1 MNYKFVQNIKSN
13 LFYIAWIIMVIHICI
28 ANSDL
33 QNYSISVVSYI
44 AMSIFVLKIVLQ
56 KRYEIKE
63 IVGIVLIL
71 FLGLCAYR
79 ASDDMRVLWFAVV
92 MCASKDIDF
101 EKIVRYNFNTMS
113 ICCILFFILY
123 IVGITEETM
132 VESVRGIRHGF
143 GLGHPNMCSA
153 YYMLLM
159 IQYIYINFKK
169 IKSRDI
175 GSFAIGSCIMFYIT
189 KSITGFITSFVVLVI
204 ILSLKYMPHKE
215 KISKIIIIGLLCGVA
230 AFTIIQLVYNEH
242 FSMLDSL
249 MTGRLHQANYYY
261 VKYGIHLFGNNVN
274 EDLTSIY
281 TNNILDIGYAKML
294 FNNGLIYYL
303 VVVIGYVIV
312 MFKTYNTKRYDLLA
326 LVACFI
332 IYMFTE
338 NVATYVFMNVTMLLF
353 PKVFV
358 DTKKKMSLILKA
370 KEEK

>member
-204 ILSLKYMPHKE
+204 ILSLKY
-215 KISKIIIIGLLCGVA
+215 SG
-230 AFTIIQLVYNEH
+230 
-242 FSMLDSL
+242 
-249 MTGRLHQANYYY
+249 
-261 VKYGIHLFGNNVN
+261 
-274 EDLTSIY
+274 
-281 TNNILDIGYAKML
+281 
-294 FNNGLIYYL
+294 
-303 VVVIGYVIV
+303 
-312 MFKTYNTKRYDLLA
+312 
-326 LVACFI
+326 
-332 IYMFTE
+332 
-338 NVATYVFMNVTMLLF
+338 
-353 PKVFV
+353 
-358 DTKKKMSLILKA
+358 
-370 KEEK
+370 